1 MAARQT
7 TAAAAYVRVATGSAR
22 AREGSIRIQRQAIA
36 RYATLHSL
44 GIARWFSDHDCIAD
58 IDAQQGLHDA
68 MQFIASGKA
77 QALIVADL
85 SRITRSHSD
94 FVKFIERFRFL
105 DGDLALISVRDK
117 LDTRT
122 PEGRA
127 MLGML
132 HTLAGLDG
140 ADLREPWRA

>member
-1 MAARQT
+1 MAAEQAT
-7 TAAAAYVRVATGSAR
+7 VAAAYVRVATGSAR

-58 IDAQQGLHDA
+58 IEHRQGLHDA
-68 MQFIASGKA
+68 MQLIAGGHA
-77 QALIVADL
+77 QILIVADL

-105 DGDLALISVRDK
+105 DGERALLSVGDK

-122 PEGRA
+122 AEGRA

>member
-1 MAARQT
+1 MAAERPT
-7 TAAAAYVRVATGSAR
+7 VARAYVRVATGSSR
-22 AREGSIRIQRQAIA
+22 AREGSIRIQRQTIA

-44 GIARWFSDHDCIAD
+44 GIARWPSDHDCIAD
-58 IDAQQGLHDA
+58 IEHRQGLPAA
-68 MQFIASGKA
+68 MQFIAKGHA
-77 QALIVADL
+77 QILIVAEL
-85 SRITRSHSD
+85 SRITRSQSD
-94 FVKFIERFRFL
+94 FLQFIERFRFL
-105 DGDLALISVRDK
+105 DGDRALISVRDK

>member
-1 MAARQT
+1 MAAQQA

-36 RYATLHSL
+36 RYATLRSL

-58 IDAQQGLHDA
+58 IEHRQGLHDA
-68 MQFIASGKA
+68 MKFIAGGHAKI
-77 QALIVADL
+77 LIVADL
-85 SRITRSHSD
+85 ARITRSHGD

-105 DGDLALISVRDK
+105 DGDLTLSSVRDK

-122 PEGRA
+122 QEGRA

-140 ADLREPWRA
+140 ADLREPWRT

>member
-1 MAARQT
+1 MAAEQAT
-7 TAAAAYVRVATGSAR
+7 VAAAYVRVATGSAR
-22 AREGSIRIQRQAIA
+22 KREESIRIQRQAIA

-58 IDAQQGLHDA
+58 IEHRQGLHDA
-68 MQFIASGKA
+68 MQFIAGGSA
-77 QALIVADL
+77 QILIVADL

-105 DGDLALISVRDK
+105 DGDRALISVRDK

-132 HTLAGLDG
+132 HTIAGLDG